1 MMTSADIHG
10 NSGSVITSAPEI
22 VLILDISIWMR
33 FTTSIVHQQVN
44 HRGDVTSRNW
54 TCFKYYILAASL
66 SLQCL
71 PLETLSVLHRS
82 LQIDIMQKACYFQV
96 FEWLAMMVSSGIF
109 LIVLVDEN
117 ESFAC
122 KVYYTLIT
130 DNDCP

>member
-22 VLILDISIWMR
+22 VLILDISIWMP

-44 HRGDVTSRNW
+44 HRWCNQSKLNLFQILYPCRFPFTSMFASRDFVRVT
-54 TCFKYYILAASL
+54 
-66 SLQCL
+66 
-71 PLETLSVLHRS
+71 
-82 LQIDIMQKACYFQV
+82 QITTNRHHAKACYFQV
-96 FEWLAMMVSSGIF
+96 FEWLPMMVSTGIF

-122 KVYYTLIT
+122 KVYRTLIT

>member
-1 MMTSADIHG
+1 
-10 NSGSVITSAPEI
+10 
-22 VLILDISIWMR
+22 
-33 FTTSIVHQQVN
+33 
-44 HRGDVTSRNW
+44 
-54 TCFKYYILAASL
+54 
-66 SLQCL
+66 
-71 PLETLSVLHRS
+71 
-82 LQIDIMQKACYFQV
+82 MQKACYFQV